1 MDEYKIIYPQ
11 KYEII
16 DLLRPFVGGAKK
28 YCRILIKPTIKEE
41 DRDTEVVDEENKT
54 IYRVP
59 SWMVPQLVE
68 RLEYEYMT
76 KDWVKT
82 KTFIGEEEDYLR
94 FLSLALGLQGQKEN
108 DSKSI
113 EVSELLNNQRLE
125 KKQPVAYT
133 YKELVDM
140 AEPLLKDVYRDFF
153 KRKYRWLCKLRNEIL
168 PNFI

>member
-1 MDEYKIIYPQ
+1 MEEYKIIYPQ
-11 KYEII
+11 TFEII
-16 DLLRPFVGGAKK
+16 DLLRPSVEGAKK
-28 YCRILIKPTIKEE
+28 FCRIRIKPTIKEDE
-41 DRDTEVVDEENKT
+41 RDAEVVDEENKT

-59 SWMVPQLVE
+59 SWMVTQLVE
-68 RLEYEYMT
+68 RLEYEHMT

-82 KTFIGEEEDYLR
+82 NTFIGEEEDYLR
-94 FLSLALGLQGQKEN
+94 FLSLALDLQGQKEN

-140 AEPLLKDVYRDFF
+140 AESLIKDKHRDFF
-153 KRKYRWLCKLRNEIL
+153 KRKYRWLCKLRNEKL
-168 PNFI
+168 PSFI